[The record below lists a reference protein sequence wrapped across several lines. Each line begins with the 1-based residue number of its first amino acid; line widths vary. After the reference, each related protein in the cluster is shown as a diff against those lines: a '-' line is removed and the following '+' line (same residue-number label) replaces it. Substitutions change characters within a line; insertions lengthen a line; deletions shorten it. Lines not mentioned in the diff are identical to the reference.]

1 MKLSISGSD
10 YIDVTDVSKA
20 DPQSK
25 VSAQRMRI
33 KTGNLLDLIGHKL
46 IGWQGTVQIAPPFN
60 DKLTRLLCL

>member
-1 MKLSISGSD
+1 M
-10 YIDVTDVSKA
+10 TDVSKA